1 MNKLNARVRLFA
13 LIIIDSLIVAFSV
26 FICYNIL
33 EPFFKGYA
41 NKILIL
47 TSILLLIAHH
57 VFAYIFNLYHRAWE
71 YASVNELLI
80 IVESVTCSILATV
93 ILVPVFTGHP
103 PFFRLYLITWMMV
116 LILIG
121 GSRISWRVTRKFVV
135 GKHQKKKP
143 TLIVGAGRG
152 GSLLIRQM
160 LRSPEMGLEPVLA
173 VDDDPQKRK
182 LTIADGVK
190 VQGTIDDIP
199 NLVNKFRIK
208 RIIIAIPTLKPNR
221 LKEINDICNS
231 TGIELFKM
239 PSIEQVLVGELEV
252 NQLKRVEVEDLL
264 GREPVE
270 LNMAMISKELT
281 HKTIMVTGAGGSI
294 GSEICRQVCK
304 FEPDCILLLGHG
316 ENSIYLIHQELNAI
330 YKDKIRIIP
339 IIADVQ
345 NPERIQDVM
354 NRYKPYAVYHAAAHK
369 HVPLME

>member
-121 GSRISWRVTRKFVV
+121 GSVF
-135 GKHQKKKP
+135 
-143 TLIVGAGRG
+143 
-152 GSLLIRQM
+152 
-160 LRSPEMGLEPVLA
+160 
-173 VDDDPQKRK
+173 
-182 LTIADGVK
+182 
-190 VQGTIDDIP
+190 
-199 NLVNKFRIK
+199 
-208 RIIIAIPTLKPNR
+208 
-221 LKEINDICNS
+221 
-231 TGIELFKM
+231 
-239 PSIEQVLVGELEV
+239 
-252 NQLKRVEVEDLL
+252 
-264 GREPVE
+264 
-270 LNMAMISKELT
+270 
-281 HKTIMVTGAGGSI
+281 
-294 GSEICRQVCK
+294 
-304 FEPDCILLLGHG
+304 HG
-316 ENSIYLIHQELNAI
+316 E
-330 YKDKIRIIP
+330 
-339 IIADVQ
+339 
-345 NPERIQDVM
+345 
-354 NRYKPYAVYHAAAHK
+354 
-369 HVPLME
+369 